1 MPRDLTHINRRA
13 LQGLPTKLRLAIYQ
27 WLFRS
32 LVVEVKRGPERH
44 ILQSEHIYYCPR
56 KVPKVPN
63 LTSPLTLSSD
73 ALLVYN
79 RLSASDHDPR

>member
-1 MPRDLTHINRRA
+1 MARDPTHIDRRS
-13 LQGLPTKLRLAIYQ
+13 LQGLPTELRLAIYQ
-27 WLFRS
+27 SLFRT

-44 ILQSEHIYYCPR
+44 MLQSEHIYYGPR

>member
-1 MPRDLTHINRRA
+1 MARDPTHIDRRS

-27 WLFRS
+27 WLFRT

-44 ILQSEHIYYCPR
+44 MLQSEHIYYCPR
-56 KVPKVPN
+56 KVRKVPN

>member
-1 MPRDLTHINRRA
+1 MARDPTHIDRRS
-13 LQGLPTKLRLAIYQ
+13 LQGLPTELRLAIYQ
-27 WLFRS
+27 WLFRT
-32 LVVEVKRGPERH
+32 LVVEVKRGPARH
-44 ILQSEHIYYCPR
+44 MLQSEHIYYCPR